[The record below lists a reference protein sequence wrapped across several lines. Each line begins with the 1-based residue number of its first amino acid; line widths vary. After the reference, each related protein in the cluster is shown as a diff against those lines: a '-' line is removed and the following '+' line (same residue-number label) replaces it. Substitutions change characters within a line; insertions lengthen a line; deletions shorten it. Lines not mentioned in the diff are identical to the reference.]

1 MCMNLINLKQELEK
15 KKTGMI
21 WKIMGQK
28 DNEKSMQDAEQKILT
43 EQLDRYNSQQ
53 RIIDM
58 THSADSISLNQ
69 VVFNLKQDLFKV
81 KLIGKDGEFF
91 ELRVSEWLINVD
103 YNQKHMNFSFKLNNL
118 NLYKQ
123 TNIGKFMA
131 DDDE

>member
-1 MCMNLINLKQELEK
+1 
-15 KKTGMI
+15 
-21 WKIMGQK
+21 
-28 DNEKSMQDAEQKILT
+28 MQDAEQKILT

>member
-28 DNEKSMQDAEQKILT
+28 DNEKSMKDAEQKILT

-58 THSADSISLNQ
+58 THSADTISLNQ

-103 YNQKHMNFSFKLNNL
+103 YNNKHMNFSFKLNNL
-118 NLYKQ
+118 DLYKQ
-123 TNIGKFMA
+123 TNISKYLA
-131 DDDE
+131 NDDE